1 MQRLTDPPPPTPPA
15 STPLKNCGVC
25 FGSQAMLAL
34 KVPWLGQCWPSVG
47 RGSKGLEVGLF
58 PGAETLDS
66 LDFSLGLTSLAS
78 MQSRPLA
85 ESSLKLIEMAWGTCV
100 L

>member
-1 MQRLTDPPPPTPPA
+1 M
-15 STPLKNCGVC
+15 
-25 FGSQAMLAL
+25 
-34 KVPWLGQCWPSVG
+34 G

-85 ESSLKLIEMAWGTCV
+85 ESSLKLIEMAPGTCV